1 MRGVFNQDSA
11 RNVPNYYSVYLGSTN
26 NSFIVS
32 LENKLLDVHRRNSPH
47 CKIDQQ
53 QVHIRIEENSLHRYH
68 YQQALHH
75 QHLLQ

>member
-32 LENKLLDVHRRNSPH
+32 LENLL
-47 CKIDQQ
+47 
-53 QVHIRIEENSLHRYH
+53 
-68 YQQALHH
+68 
-75 QHLLQ
+75 